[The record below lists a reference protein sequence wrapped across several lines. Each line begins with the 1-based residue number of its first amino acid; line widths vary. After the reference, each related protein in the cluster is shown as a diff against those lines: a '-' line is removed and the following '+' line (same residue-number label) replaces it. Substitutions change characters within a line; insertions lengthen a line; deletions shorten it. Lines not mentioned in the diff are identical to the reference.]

1 MKIQSIDRSLNDLL
15 KGSFYAIPR
24 FQRPYSWDRENI
36 EEFWNDIF
44 VNSGVDYFIGSMVTY
59 KPASSETAF
68 VVDGQQRLTTII
80 MLLAAIRNALAA
92 AGLDDLGA
100 GVQALIERRDLDNQ
114 PQYTLQTETSY
125 PYFQEHI
132 QSSKP
137 PEAHPEVGEEEQ
149 ALLRTFTY
157 LTQQLTETISG
168 IAKDKTLSKED
179 SQRRIRAKLLE
190 MRDKVLSLKVI
201 SIDLD
206 NEDDAYTIFETMNTR
221 GKDLAPSDLIK
232 GHLTK
237 LLRPSNKNVDLTK
250 DSWNKMVEI
259 IEGSTADLDV
269 TTYLHHYWLS
279 RYEYVTVKALYRD
292 VRRKVL
298 KTNAKVF
305 LDSLVQDASV
315 YREIQETAYKK
326 WSKDEA
332 QVRDSLRALILFRV
346 KQPLPMVL
354 AVMHAYYAKSI
365 NLSQVK
371 DVLGA
376 IEKFHFVFTAITSQ
390 RSSGGI
396 SFMYAL
402 HARNLLAAKDANSRG
417 KELTELK
424 KKLKDK
430 LPHYLEFESNFVGLG
445 YTKVMAKQKKLVQY
459 VLAKLD
465 HYHTSGIPIDY
476 EQMSIEHLAPQS
488 QSIKSQ
494 HVGNI
499 GNLLLC
505 EKSFN
510 SNVLK
515 DKDFD
520 AKKSALLSSQ
530 IALDKPIRD
539 AAEWTAKEV
548 AGRARYLSQIAF
560 EKVWKI

>member
-1 MKIQSIDRSLNDLL
+1 MKIQSIDRSVSDLL
-15 KGSFYAIPR
+15 KGSFFAIPR

-36 EEFWNDIF
+36 EEFWTDIF
-44 VNSGVDYFIGSMVTY
+44 VNSDADYFIGSMVTY
-59 KPASSETAF
+59 KPGNAELAF

-80 MLLAAIRNALAA
+80 MLLAAIRNSLMSSDLSDLA
-92 AGLDDLGA
+92 A

-125 PYFQEHI
+125 PYFQEYI
-132 QSSKP
+132 QSSKAP
-137 PEAHPEVGEEEQ
+137 QVAPKVGEEEG

-157 LTQQLTETISG
+157 LTDQVEETIAS
-168 IAKDKTLSKED
+168 IAKDRTLSKDEVKKR
-179 SQRRIRAKLLE
+179 SRAKLSE
-190 MRDKVLSLKVI
+190 MRDKILSLKVI

-221 GKDLAPSDLIK
+221 GKDLAPSDLVK

-250 DSWNKMVEI
+250 DAWNTMVEI

-292 VRRKVL
+292 VRRKVV
-298 KTNAKVF
+298 KTNARVF
-305 LDSLVQDASV
+305 LDSLIKDATI
-315 YREIQETAYKK
+315 YREIQETSYKK
-326 WSKDEA
+326 WTKQEE
-332 QVRDSLRALILFRV
+332 QVKDSLRALTLFRV

-354 AVMHAYYAKSI
+354 AVMHAYNARSI
-365 NLSQVK
+365 SLAQVK

-376 IEKFHFVFTAITSQ
+376 IEKFHFIFTAVTSQ

-402 HARNLLAAKDANSRG
+402 HARNLLAAKDNNARA
-417 KELTELK
+417 KELSELK

-430 LPHYLEFESNFVGLG
+430 LPEYAEFESNFVNLE
-445 YTKVMAKQKKLVQY
+445 YTKVAAKEKKLVQY
-459 VLAKLD
+459 VLGKLD
-465 HYHTSGIPIDY
+465 RLHSSGLPINY
-476 EQMSIEHLAPQS
+476 ELMTIEHIASQS
-488 QSIKSQ
+488 QNVKSQ
-494 HVGNI
+494 LIGNI

-505 EKSFN
+505 DKTFNEK
-510 SNVLK
+510 VLR
-515 DKDFD
+515 DKDFA
-520 AKKSALLSSQ
+520 AKKTALLASSIAVDEQ
-530 IALDKPIRD
+530 IKTAS
-539 AAEWTAKEV
+539 EWTSKEISARAK
-548 AGRARYLSQIAF
+548 YLSRLAF